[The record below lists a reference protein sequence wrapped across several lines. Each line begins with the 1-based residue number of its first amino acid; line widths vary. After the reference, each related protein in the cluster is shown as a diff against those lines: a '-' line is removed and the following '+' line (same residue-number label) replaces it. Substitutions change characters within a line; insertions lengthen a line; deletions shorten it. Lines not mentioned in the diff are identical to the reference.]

1 MTDENSTREQDLRE
15 ELDLAKAE
23 IARLESTFSIVGD
36 PGPLFLALSKAQAGF
51 DAIHRTREVQVRSE
65 KANYTFAYAPLDEIL
80 RATGKG
86 LTDNE
91 LALTQV
97 ICGPA
102 ASTEIRTI
110 LGHSEGA
117 YIQSAMRLPEGEREP
132 QKLGSAITYLRRY
145 AIQAIL
151 GVAAEEDD
159 DGAAP
164 GTQAVTPR
172 NVAAK
177 PVPAPVV
184 KAAKGET
191 KHPNRPIADGAK
203 PDLPPRPI
211 DATRGGGGP
220 MTEAQYEAIG
230 AAFGGTTAADVPKV
244 CMDVVGKEP
253 PESFG
258 AASGWTAE
266 DAEKLLAH
274 LKGAA

>member
-15 ELDLAKAE
+15 ELDLVKAE

-191 KHPNRPIADGAK
+191 KHPNRPIADGAIS
-203 PDLPPRPI
+203 R
-211 DATRGGGGP
+211 GGP